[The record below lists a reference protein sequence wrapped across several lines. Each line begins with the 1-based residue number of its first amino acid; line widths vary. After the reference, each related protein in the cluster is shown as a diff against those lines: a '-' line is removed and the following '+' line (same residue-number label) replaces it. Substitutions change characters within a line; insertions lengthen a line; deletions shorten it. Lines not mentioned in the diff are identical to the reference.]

1 MNMIKELFSE
11 TKKHKRRFNLL
22 IFIAVVLFEM
32 IFIFG
37 NYSKK
42 AGAEDGWLL
51 LFYNMPIM
59 NCLFFP
65 AVIAGFTSRLM
76 DIEHKGDMLK
86 CLYTFT
92 TPVRIFYT
100 KYLYG
105 TISILVLVFM
115 QCCAL
120 FLSAEMLRFP
130 STVPHSYMLLYCAY
144 TFLTCVML
152 FSLHMILSYFF
163 RNQAVGISTGLIG
176 SFLGLF
182 SSFLPKSLFQKILP
196 WSAFVNGMFVR
207 MDWDKETNDTVLFL
221 EKPDFSVFLI
231 CAFWIFLLS
240 AVSLI
245 LLKRTGVE
253 ENERSKNV
261 EKNGKIMIHK
271 RPVEVLK
278 LKGSPAWIAF
288 IIVPLI
294 SAIIGTINY
303 KENLGILTE
312 GWYSLWTQHTL
323 FLCYFFMPVI
333 IGIFTGCIWRVDH
346 QGTNMNLLMTH
357 QRPSR
362 IVLGKFGATCF
373 ITTISILWVTFLYT
387 AAGFILK
394 IDGTL
399 PKGLVSWLLMGVLG
413 AFTICAFQI
422 FISLVIRNFILP
434 IMIAFVGGFAG
445 IGCVAKGYFYLT
457 PFSLFDLAMNQR
469 ELGTADLGKF
479 ITASIVMI
487 VLFNLLSILYLSRA
501 DVRTH
506 E

>member
-1 MNMIKELFSE
+1 MNMIKELFTE

-32 IFIFG
+32 LFIFG

-42 AGAEDGWLL
+42 AGAENGWLL

-76 DIEHKGDMLK
+76 DIEHKGEMLK

-92 TPVRIFYT
+92 TPVKIFYT

-105 TISILVLVFM
+105 TISILVLVLM
-115 QCCAL
+115 QCGAL
-120 FLSAEMLRFP
+120 IMSAKMLRFP
-130 STVPHSYMLLYCAY
+130 ATVPHLYMLIYCAY

-163 RNQAVGISTGLIG
+163 KNQAVGISTGLIG

-182 SSFLPKSLFQKILP
+182 SSFLPKSLFQMILP

-207 MDWDKETNDTVLFL
+207 MDWDKETNETAFFF
-221 EKPDFSVFLI
+221 EKPELSAILI
-231 CAFWIFLLS
+231 CAVWIILLS
-240 AVSLI
+240 AVSVI
-245 LLKRTGVE
+245 LLKRAGVE

-261 EKNGKIMIHK
+261 EKNGEIMIHK

-323 FLCYFFMPVI
+323 FLCYFFMPVM

-357 QRPSR
+357 QRTSK
-362 IVLGKFGATCF
+362 IVLGKYGATCF
-373 ITTISILWVTFLYT
+373 ITTVSILWVTFLYT

-394 IDGTL
+394 IEGTL
-399 PKGLVSWLLMGVLG
+399 PNGLVSWLLMGVLG
-413 AFTICAFQI
+413 AFAICAFQI

-469 ELGTADLGKF
+469 ELGTADIGRF

-487 VLFNLLSILYLSRA
+487 VLFILLSILYLNRA